1 MIKKPKTINIL
12 TCGVGGQGVLLFTDI
27 LADVAMQSGLDV
39 KKSEVHG
46 MAQRGGS
53 VVSQL
58 RFGEQVFSPLIEET
72 TADFIVGFEK
82 LETLRYIH
90 YLSEK
95 GKVLVDSLE
104 ISPMPVLTGAAEYPK
119 DVMERIHARV
129 KNVYEI
135 NAFNKAKELGE
146 TRTQNV
152 VMLGAVSRFLKFPL
166 DLYKASI
173 EKNVKAKFVELNL
186 KAFGEGRKLV
196 KK

>member
-1 MIKKPKTINIL
+1 MKSKTINII

-27 LADVAMQSGLDV
+27 LTDVALRAGMDV

-72 TADFIVGFEK
+72 TADFIIGFEK

-90 YLSEK
+90 FLSEK
-95 GKVLVDSLE
+95 GRVLVDSLE
-104 ISPMPVLTGAAEYPK
+104 IAPMPVLTGATQYPK
-119 DVMERIHARV
+119 DVIERIHARV

-152 VMLGAVSRFLKFPL
+152 VMLGATSRFLKFPL
-166 DLYKASI
+166 ELYKASI

-186 KAFGEGRKLV
+186 KAFTEGRKLV

>member
-1 MIKKPKTINIL
+1 MKSKIINVV

-27 LADVAMQSGLDV
+27 LADVALRAGLDV

-90 YLSEK
+90 FLSEK

-104 ISPMPVLTGAAEYPK
+104 ISPMPVLTGVVEYPK
-119 DVMERIHARV
+119 DIMERIKSRAA
-129 KNVYEI
+129 NVYEV
-135 NAFNKAKELGE
+135 NAYSKAKELGE

-152 VMLGAVSRFLKFPL
+152 IMLGAVSRFLKFPL

-173 EKNVKAKFVELNL
+173 EKNVKAKFVELNM
-186 KAFGEGRKLV
+186 KAFNQGRKLV

>member
-1 MIKKPKTINIL
+1 MKSKIINVV

-27 LADVAMQSGLDV
+27 LADVALRAGLDV

-90 YLSEK
+90 FLSEK

-104 ISPMPVLTGAAEYPK
+104 ISPMPVLTGVVEYPK
-119 DVMERIHARV
+119 DIMERIKSRAA
-129 KNVYEI
+129 NVYEV
-135 NAFNKAKELGE
+135 NAYSKAKELGE

-152 VMLGAVSRFLKFPL
+152 IMLGAVSRFLKFPL
-166 DLYKASI
+166 ELYKASI

-186 KAFGEGRKLV
+186 KAFNQGRKLV

>member
-1 MIKKPKTINIL
+1 MKSKTVNIV

-27 LADVAMQSGLDV
+27 LADVAMQAGLDV

-58 RFGEQVFSPLIEET
+58 RFGEHVFSPLIEET
-72 TADFIVGFEK
+72 TADFVVGFEK

-90 YLSEK
+90 FLSEK
-95 GKVLVDSLE
+95 GRVLVDTLE

-119 DVMERIHARV
+119 DVIERIKARAR
-129 KNVYEI
+129 NVYVI
-135 NAFNKAKELGE
+135 DAFNKAKELGE

-152 VMLGAVSRFLKFPL
+152 VMLGAASRFLKFPYE
-166 DLYKASI
+166 LYKAAI
-173 EKNVKAKFVELNL
+173 EKNVKTKFVELNL
-186 KAFGEGRKLV
+186 KAFEHGRKLV

>member
-1 MIKKPKTINIL
+1 MKQKTINIL

-27 LADVAMQSGLDV
+27 LADIALTAGLDT

-58 RFGEQVFSPLIEET
+58 RFGEHVFSPLIEET
-72 TADFIVGFEK
+72 TADFIIGFEK

-90 YLSEK
+90 FLSEK

-119 DVMERIHARV
+119 DVMERIKARA
-129 KNVYEI
+129 KNVYI
-135 NAFNKAKELGE
+135 IDAFNKAKELGE

-152 VMLGAVSRFLKFPL
+152 IMLGAISRFLKFPL
-166 DLYKASI
+166 DLYQTSI
-173 EKNVKAKFVELNL
+173 EKNIKAKFVELNL
-186 KAFGEGRKLV
+186 KAFAEGRKIV

>member
-1 MIKKPKTINIL
+1 MKSKIINVV

-27 LADVAMQSGLDV
+27 LADVALRAGLDV

-90 YLSEK
+90 FLSEK

-104 ISPMPVLTGAAEYPK
+104 ISPMPVLTGVVEYPK
-119 DVMERIHARV
+119 DIMERIKSRAA
-129 KNVYEI
+129 NVYEV
-135 NAFNKAKELGE
+135 NAYSKAKELGE

-152 VMLGAVSRFLKFPL
+152 IMLGAVSRFLKFPL

-186 KAFGEGRKLV
+186 KAFNQGRKLV

>member
-1 MIKKPKTINIL
+1 MKNKIVNVV
-12 TCGVGGQGVLLFTDI
+12 TCGVGGQGVLLFTDV
-27 LADVAMQSGLDV
+27 LADVAMRAGMDV

-53 VVSQL
+53 VISQL
-58 RFGEQVFSPLIEET
+58 RFGDKVFSPLIEET

-90 YLSEK
+90 FLSRK

-104 ISPMPVLTGAAEYPK
+104 IPPMPVLTGATEYPK
-119 DVMERIHARV
+119 NVMDRIRERTE
-129 KNVYEI
+129 NVYVV
-135 NAFNKAKELGE
+135 NAFDKAKELGE

-152 VMLGAVSRFLKFPL
+152 IMLGALSKFLKFPFE
-166 DLYKASI
+166 LYKASI

-186 KAFGEGRKLV
+186 KAFEQGKKLA

>member
-1 MIKKPKTINIL
+1 MKLKTINIV

-27 LADVAMQSGLDV
+27 LADVALRAGLDV

-58 RFGEQVFSPLIEET
+58 RFGEHVFSPLIEET
-72 TADFIVGFEK
+72 TADFIIGFEK
-82 LETLRYIH
+82 LETLRYLH
-90 YLSEK
+90 FLSEK
-95 GKVLVDSLE
+95 GKALVDSLE
-104 ISPMPVLTGAAEYPK
+104 ISPMSVLTGAVEYPK
-119 DVMERIHARV
+119 DIMERIKARA

-152 VMLGAVSRFLKFPL
+152 IMLGATSRFLKFPL

-173 EKNVKAKFVELNL
+173 EKNVKPKFVELNL
-186 KAFGEGRKLV
+186 KAFNQGRKLV

>member
-1 MIKKPKTINIL
+1 MKSKTINIV

-27 LADVAMQSGLDV
+27 LADVAMQAGLDV

-58 RFGEQVFSPLIEET
+58 RFGERVFSPLIEET
-72 TADFIVGFEK
+72 TADFVVGFEK

-90 YLSEK
+90 FLSEK
-95 GKVLVDSLE
+95 GRVLVDTLE

-119 DVMERIHARV
+119 DVIERIKARAR
-129 KNVYEI
+129 NVYVI
-135 NAFNKAKELGE
+135 DAFNKAKELGE

-152 VMLGAVSRFLKFPL
+152 VMLGAASRFLKFPYE
-166 DLYKASI
+166 LYKAAI
-173 EKNVKAKFVELNL
+173 EKNVKTKFSSII
-186 KAFGEGRKLV
+186 RKFITNFL
-196 KK
+196 

>member
-1 MIKKPKTINIL
+1 MKLKTINVV

-27 LADVAMQSGLDV
+27 LADVALRAGLDV

-58 RFGEQVFSPLIEET
+58 RFGEHVFSPLIEET
-72 TADFIVGFEK
+72 TADFIIGFEK

-90 YLSEK
+90 FLSEK
-95 GKVLVDSLE
+95 GRVLVDSLE

-119 DVMERIHARV
+119 DIMERIKTRA

-135 NAFNKAKELGE
+135 NAYNKAKELGE

-152 VMLGAVSRFLKFPL
+152 IMLGATSRFLKFPL

-173 EKNVKAKFVELNL
+173 EKNVKAKFIELNL
-186 KAFGEGRKLV
+186 KAFQQGRKLV

>member
-1 MIKKPKTINIL
+1 MKSKTINIV

-27 LADVAMQSGLDV
+27 LADVAMQAGLDV

-58 RFGEQVFSPLIEET
+58 RFGERVFSPLIEET
-72 TADFIVGFEK
+72 TADFIVGFEI

-90 YLSEK
+90 FLSEK
-95 GKVLVDSLE
+95 GRVLVDTLE

-119 DVMERIHARV
+119 DVIERIKARAS
-129 KNVYEI
+129 KVYVV
-135 NAFNKAKELGE
+135 NAYNKAKELGE

-152 VMLGAVSRFLKFPL
+152 VMLGAASRFLKFPYE
-166 DLYKASI
+166 LYKAAI

-186 KAFGEGRKLV
+186 KAFEQGRKLV

>member
-1 MIKKPKTINIL
+1 MKSKIINVV

-27 LADVAMQSGLDV
+27 LADVALHAGLDV

-53 VVSQL
+53 VISQL
-58 RFGEQVFSPLIEET
+58 RFGDKVFSPLIEET
-72 TADFIVGFEK
+72 TADFIIGFEK

-90 YLSEK
+90 FLSPK

-104 ISPMPVLTGAAEYPK
+104 IPPMPVLTGATEYPK
-119 DVMERIHARV
+119 DVMERIKARSE
-129 KNVYEI
+129 NVYI
-135 NAFNKAKELGE
+135 VNAFDKAKDLGE

-152 VMLGAVSRFLKFPL
+152 IMLGAVSRFLKFPVE
-166 DLYKASI
+166 LYKASI

-186 KAFGEGRKLV
+186 KAFEQGRRLV

>member
-1 MIKKPKTINIL
+1 MKSKTINIV

-27 LADVAMQSGLDV
+27 LADVAMQAGLDV

-58 RFGEQVFSPLIEET
+58 RFGERVFSPLIEET
-72 TADFIVGFEK
+72 TADFVVGFEK

-90 YLSEK
+90 FLSEK
-95 GKVLVDSLE
+95 GRVLVDTLE

-119 DVMERIHARV
+119 DVIERIKARAR
-129 KNVYEI
+129 NVYVFD
-135 NAFNKAKELGE
+135 AFNKAKELGE

-152 VMLGAVSRFLKFPL
+152 VMLGAASRFLKFPYE
-166 DLYKASI
+166 LYKAAI
-173 EKNVKAKFVELNL
+173 EKNVKTKFVELNL
-186 KAFGEGRKLV
+186 KAFEQGRKLV

>member
-1 MIKKPKTINIL
+1 MKLKAINVV

-27 LADVAMQSGLDV
+27 LADVALRAGLDV

-58 RFGEQVFSPLIEET
+58 RFGEHVFSPLIEET
-72 TADFIVGFEK
+72 TADFIIGFEK

-90 YLSEK
+90 FLSEK

-104 ISPMPVLTGAAEYPK
+104 ISPMSVLTGAVEYPK
-119 DVMERIHARV
+119 DIMERIKTRA

-152 VMLGAVSRFLKFPL
+152 IMLGAVSRFLKFPL

-173 EKNVKAKFVELNL
+173 EKNVKAKFVELNI
-186 KAFGEGRKLV
+186 KAFDQGRKLV

>member
-1 MIKKPKTINIL
+1 MKNRIINIV
-12 TCGVGGQGVLLFTDI
+12 TCGVGGQGVLLFTDV
-27 LADVAMQSGLDV
+27 LSDVVMAAGMDT

-53 VVSQL
+53 VISQL

-90 YLSEK
+90 YLSPK

-104 ISPMPVLTGAAEYPK
+104 IAPMPVLTGTMEYPK
-119 DVMERIHARV
+119 DVLERIKAKTV
-129 KNVYEI
+129 NVCQV
-135 NAFNKAKELGE
+135 NAFQAARELGE
-146 TRTQNV
+146 VRTQNII
-152 VMLGAVSRFLKFPL
+152 MLGALSRFLKFP
-166 DLYKASI
+166 YEIYETAI
-173 EKNVKAKFVELNL
+173 RKNVQAKFVDLNL
-186 KAFGEGRKLV
+186 KAFRLGRKMS

>member
-1 MIKKPKTINIL
+1 MKSKTINIV

-27 LADVAMQSGLDV
+27 LADVAMQAGLDV

-58 RFGEQVFSPLIEET
+58 RFGERVFSPLIEET
-72 TADFIVGFEK
+72 TADFVVGFEK
-82 LETLRYIH
+82 LETLLYIH
-90 YLSEK
+90 FLSEK
-95 GKVLVDSLE
+95 GRVLVDTLE

-119 DVMERIHARV
+119 DVIERIKARAS
-129 KNVYEI
+129 KVYVV
-135 NAFNKAKELGE
+135 NAYNKAKELGE

-152 VMLGAVSRFLKFPL
+152 VMLGAASRFLKFPYE
-166 DLYKASI
+166 LYKAAI

-186 KAFGEGRKLV
+186 KAFEQGRKLV

>member
-1 MIKKPKTINIL
+1 MKVKTTNIV

-27 LADVAMQSGLDV
+27 LADVAMRAGLDV

-58 RFGEQVFSPLIEET
+58 RFGEHVFSPLIEET
-72 TADFIVGFEK
+72 TADFIIGFEK

-90 YLSEK
+90 FLSEK

-104 ISPMPVLTGAAEYPK
+104 ILPMPVLTGAVEYPK
-119 DVMERIHARV
+119 DIMERIKTRA

-135 NAFNKAKELGE
+135 NAYNKAKELGE

-152 VMLGAVSRFLKFPL
+152 IMLGAASRFLKFPL

-186 KAFGEGRKLV
+186 KAFNQGKKLV

>member
-1 MIKKPKTINIL
+1 MKNMIINIL

-27 LADVAMQSGLDV
+27 LADVVMRAGLDV

-58 RFGEQVFSPLIEET
+58 RFGEHVFSPLIEET
-72 TADFIVGFEK
+72 TADFIIGFEK

-119 DVMERIHARV
+119 DIMERIKARA

-146 TRTQNV
+146 TRIQNV
-152 VMLGAVSRFLKFPL
+152 VMLGAASRFLKFPL
-166 DLYKASI
+166 ELYQLAI

-186 KAFGEGRKLV
+186 KAFEQGRKMV

>member
-1 MIKKPKTINIL
+1 MTKITNIV

-27 LADVAMQSGLDV
+27 LADVALRAGLDV

-53 VVSQL
+53 VISQL
-58 RFGEQVFSPLIEET
+58 RFGEQIFSPLIEET

-90 YLSEK
+90 FLSEK
-95 GKVLVDSLE
+95 GRVLVDSLE
-104 ISPMPVLTGAAEYPK
+104 IPPMPVLTGTTEYPK
-119 DVMERIHARV
+119 DVMERIKARV

-152 VMLGAVSRFLKFPL
+152 IMLGALSRFLKFPFE
-166 DLYKASI
+166 LYKSAI
-173 EKNVKAKFVELNL
+173 EKSVKAKFVELNL
-186 KAFGEGRKLV
+186 KAFNQGRKLV

>member
-1 MIKKPKTINIL
+1 MKSKTINIV

-27 LADVAMQSGLDV
+27 LADVAMRAGLDV

-58 RFGEQVFSPLIEET
+58 RFGEHVFSPLIEET
-72 TADFIVGFEK
+72 TADFIIGFEK

-90 YLSEK
+90 FLSAK
-95 GKVLVDSLE
+95 GRVLVDSLE

-119 DVMERIHARV
+119 DIMERIKTRA

-152 VMLGAVSRFLKFPL
+152 IMLGAVSRFLKFPL

-173 EKNVKAKFVELNL
+173 EKNVKTKFVELNL
-186 KAFGEGRKLV
+186 KAFNQGRKLV

>member
-1 MIKKPKTINIL
+1 MKSKTINIV

-27 LADVAMQSGLDV
+27 LADVAMQAGLDV

-58 RFGEQVFSPLIEET
+58 RFGERVFSPLIEET
-72 TADFIVGFEK
+72 TADFIVGFEI

-90 YLSEK
+90 FLSEK
-95 GKVLVDSLE
+95 GRVLVDTLE

-119 DVMERIHARV
+119 DVIERIKARAS
-129 KNVYEI
+129 KVYVV
-135 NAFNKAKELGE
+135 NAYNKAKELGE

-152 VMLGAVSRFLKFPL
+152 VMLGAASRFLKFPYE
-166 DLYKASI
+166 LYKAAI
-173 EKNVKAKFVELNL
+173 EKNVKTKFVELNL
-186 KAFGEGRKLV
+186 KAFEQGRKLV

>member
-1 MIKKPKTINIL
+1 MKLKTINIV

-27 LADVAMQSGLDV
+27 LADVALRAGLDV

-58 RFGEQVFSPLIEET
+58 RFGEHVFSPLIEET
-72 TADFIVGFEK
+72 TADFIIGFEK

-90 YLSEK
+90 FLSEK
-95 GKVLVDSLE
+95 GKALVDSLE
-104 ISPMPVLTGAAEYPK
+104 ISPMSVLTGAVEYPK
-119 DVMERIHARV
+119 DIMERIKARA

-152 VMLGAVSRFLKFPL
+152 IMLGATSRFLKFPL

-173 EKNVKAKFVELNL
+173 EKNVKPKFVELNL
-186 KAFGEGRKLV
+186 KAFNQGRKLV

>member
-1 MIKKPKTINIL
+1 MKSKIINVV
-12 TCGVGGQGVLLFTDI
+12 TCGVGGQGVLLYTDI
-27 LADVAMQSGLDV
+27 LADVALHAGLDV

-53 VVSQL
+53 VISQL
-58 RFGEQVFSPLIEET
+58 RFGDKVFSPLIEET

-90 YLSEK
+90 FLSPK

-104 ISPMPVLTGAAEYPK
+104 IPPMPVLTGALEYPK
-119 DVMERIHARV
+119 DVLDRIKARTE
-129 KNVYEI
+129 NVYMV
-135 NAFNKAKELGE
+135 NAFDKAKELGE

-152 VMLGAVSRFLKFPL
+152 IMLGALSRFIKFPYE
-166 DLYKASI
+166 LYKASI

-186 KAFGEGRKLV
+186 KAFEQGRKLV